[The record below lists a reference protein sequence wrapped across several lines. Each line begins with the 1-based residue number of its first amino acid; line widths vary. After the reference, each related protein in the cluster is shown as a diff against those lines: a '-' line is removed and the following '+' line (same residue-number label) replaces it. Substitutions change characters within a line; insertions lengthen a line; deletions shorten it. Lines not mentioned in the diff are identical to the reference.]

1 MRRRMF
7 LISAGLLAS
16 CTMAHEAWFGRKPK
30 PVAVGVSAEPTLL
43 DPLDRVTRKLEIAMT
58 GDGVGFDPFTL
69 SILASVICSVLR
81 YCMANNA
88 TRIQRAIQ
96 RRPDGSQAVRMRGEL
111 TTHFSQARF
120 SQDALLFPA
129 IGDVKKHVDAAME
142 ALIRAT
148 PQEFHDLIVD
158 VQADPPPSNAA
169 SSRAAAEWSAIE

>member
-16 CTMAHEAWFGRKPK
+16 CGMAYEAWFGRKRK

-43 DPLDRVTRKLEIAMT
+43 DPLDRVTRKLEIAMN

-96 RRPDGSQAVRMRGEL
+96 RRPEGSQAVRMRGKL
-111 TTHFSQARF
+111 TTHFAQARL
-120 SQDALLFPA
+120 SEQVLLFPA
-129 IGDVKKHVDAAME
+129 IGDVKKHVDATML
-142 ALIRAT
+142 ALVRAT
-148 PQEFHDLIVD
+148 PEEFRQLVVD
-158 VQADPPPSNAA
+158 VQADPPPENAV
-169 SSRAAAEWSAIE
+169 SCRAANEWSAIE